1 MSEKKP
7 SFEERLKALNEIV
20 AKIEGETLPLEEAMK
35 CFEEG
40 NKLIASL
47 QKDLKDAE
55 EKVKKSLKG
64 EEEK

>member
-1 MSEKKP
+1 MSDQGKP
-7 SFEERLKALNEIV
+7 SFEERLTALNQIV

-40 NKLIASL
+40 RKLIDSL
-47 QKDLKDAE
+47 ESDLKEAE

-64 EEEK
+64 VE